1 MTWNPFKRSE
11 DKEKTEQAPAQQP
24 ENSNGKKNRPTPKM
38 KDAQAAK
45 IRPLVPKDR
54 KASNRAAR
62 QKMRAKQ
69 DAEYDAMK
77 TGDLNH
83 MPKSERIDYRIYI
96 RDYVD
101 ARWNLAEFMMP
112 FVIIMLFASIFVTS
126 MYPQLTLWLM
136 IIMYAYFI
144 VAIID
149 IAVMW
154 RGLKKKLIAK
164 YGEKSVAK
172 GTRSGSYAWS
182 RAMQMRRWRLP
193 RPRTQKRGEWP
204 E

>member
-11 DKEKTEQAPAQQP
+11 DKEKAEQTP
-24 ENSNGKKNRPTPKM
+24 EETPQSNGKKNRPTPKM
-38 KDAQAAK
+38 KEAQAAK

-112 FVIIMLFASIFVTS
+112 FVIIMLFCSIFATS

-136 IIMYAYFI
+136 VIMYAYFI

-193 RPRTQKRGEWP
+193 RPRTQKRGQWP
-204 E
+204 N